1 MYAIVVY
8 DVQVERIDSIRQFL
22 KKYLY
27 WIQNSVFEGELTL
40 SELEEIKE
48 GVGELVDKE
57 NDHILIYLFR
67 NVELVKK
74 VVIGTPKSEPSTI
87 V

>member
-8 DVQVERIDSIRQFL
+8 DIQVERINRVRQFL

-40 SELEEIKE
+40 SELGEIKK
-48 GVGELVDKE
+48 GVGELVDKQ

-67 NVELVKK
+67 NIELVKK
-74 VVIGTPKSEPSTI
+74 EVIGTPKLEPSTI
-87 V
+87 L